1 MAAPILLFVQGPQ
14 KGHSQPLRKGKL
26 VVGRSSQCDVVVE
39 DPTASRKA
47 LELSFTPQGWV
58 AENLSDRRLTVTDKK
73 YKPGTQIALESG
85 DWIDLGAET
94 RLLFVADAEDAR
106 SVLASYRQ
114 AHPPQT
120 DAAAPPPQP
129 AQPPDEASGEPPAA
143 EAPAARR
150 QERTPAEQEAEQQ
163 KQAQA
168 AKRRKYLIFGGIY
181 ALAMVVLVVILSS
194 VAGGNDDG
202 NWLTGRRPVR
212 LADREI
218 EDALDQRIDR
228 QRNENLAQGHLE
240 KARALHN
247 RAMTSDRLGELHDC
261 VKNYKL
267 ALAYGNAKLPSELTS
282 AAGDGEAARLVS
294 GGQLRSDDLDYYDA
308 KSKYLDRV
316 TEMYAQAWLT
326 GKAGHWK
333 ESILLWE
340 ELEIVVPADDEWTT
354 DGYRKLHRNILQHG
368 GWARR
373 QVPKK

>member
-1 MAAPILLFVQGPQ
+1 M
-14 KGHSQPLRKGKL
+14 
-26 VVGRSSQCDVVVE
+26 
-39 DPTASRKA
+39 T
-47 LELSFTPQGWV
+47 
-58 AENLSDRRLTVTDKK
+58 
-73 YKPGTQIALESG
+73 
-85 DWIDLGAET
+85 
-94 RLLFVADAEDAR
+94 
-106 SVLASYRQ
+106 
-114 AHPPQT
+114 
-120 DAAAPPPQP
+120 P
-129 AQPPDEASGEPPAA
+129 AQ
-143 EAPAARR
+143 R
-150 QERTPAEQEAEQQ
+150 EAEEQ

-181 ALAMVVLVVILSS
+181 ALAMVVLVVILSA
-194 VAGGNDDG
+194 VAGGDDDG
-202 NWLTGRRPVR
+202 NWLTGRRPPR
-212 LADREI
+212 LTDREI
-218 EDALDQRIDR
+218 EDALDERIER

-294 GGQLRSDDLDYYDA
+294 GGELRSDDLDYYDA

-333 ESILLWE
+333 QAVLLWE
-340 ELEIVVPADDEWTT
+340 ELEIVVPADDEWNT

-373 QVPKK
+373 HVPK